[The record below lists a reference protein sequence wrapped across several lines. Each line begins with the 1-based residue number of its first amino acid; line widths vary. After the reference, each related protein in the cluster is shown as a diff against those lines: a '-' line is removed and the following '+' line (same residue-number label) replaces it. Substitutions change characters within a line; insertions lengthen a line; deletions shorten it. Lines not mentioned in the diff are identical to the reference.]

1 MLDVLEHHI
10 NNENFRNNIIASLMN
25 VHITIIIHD
34 IYDSISICGS

>member
-25 VHITIIIHD
+25 VHIAIIIHD